1 MADLV
6 IDPKQVVLV
15 RANQAVLITLPSG
28 GSVVAGQAVRAGAGG
43 EWESADASAAAT
55 LTGAAIAAR
64 SAEYAGA
71 AVTCVKRGY
80 LDVGDALAGLA
91 FGATVYFSDNA
102 GMLSDTPGTVSRS
115 AGAVVPALGDVA
127 LSAQK
132 LLFVDIEG

>member
-43 EWESADASAAAT
+43 EWEPADASAAAT

-91 FGATVYFSDNA
+91 FGATVYFSNA
-102 GMLSDTPGTVSRS
+102 GMLSDTPGTVSKP